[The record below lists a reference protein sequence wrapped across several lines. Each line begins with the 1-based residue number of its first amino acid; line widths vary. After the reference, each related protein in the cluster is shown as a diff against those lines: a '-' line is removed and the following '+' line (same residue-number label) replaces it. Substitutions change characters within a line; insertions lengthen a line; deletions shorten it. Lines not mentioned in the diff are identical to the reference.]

1 MYDEPTLITQL
12 QQGSERAF
20 TLLFRRYYKDL
31 VLFAGLFLPEREV
44 CEDIVQSVFVAIW
57 EKRAGVGIHT
67 SFRSFLLKS
76 VKNGCLDELRHRKV
90 VWEHEA
96 DSALR
101 QSIHNVSTEQ
111 YVFYSELASRIDE
124 ALAQLPEKQREVFE
138 MSRIRHKIQ
147 RHRQSAE
154 HLGTDNRRTDGQI
167 DKNIAQSAE
176 RLLAASVHFALITV
190 NQDVDFRLL
199 NVL

>member
-138 MSRIRHKIQ
+138 MSRMQGIKYKDIAKELNISERTIEERMAKSIKTLHKALKDYLPLLFISHLLQLIRMWI
-147 RHRQSAE
+147 
-154 HLGTDNRRTDGQI
+154 
-167 DKNIAQSAE
+167 
-176 RLLAASVHFALITV
+176 F
-190 NQDVDFRLL
+190 DF
-199 NVL
+199 

>member
-138 MSRIRHKIQ
+138 MSRMQGIKYKDIAKELNISERTIEERMAKSIKTLHKALKDYLPLLFISHFLRLIRMWI
-147 RHRQSAE
+147 
-154 HLGTDNRRTDGQI
+154 
-167 DKNIAQSAE
+167 
-176 RLLAASVHFALITV
+176 F
-190 NQDVDFRLL
+190 DF
-199 NVL
+199 